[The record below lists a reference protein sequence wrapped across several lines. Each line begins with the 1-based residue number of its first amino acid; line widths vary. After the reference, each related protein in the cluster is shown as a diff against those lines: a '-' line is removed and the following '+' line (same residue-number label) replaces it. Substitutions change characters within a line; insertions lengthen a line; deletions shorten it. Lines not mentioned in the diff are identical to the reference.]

1 MEVFSYIHPPFKI
14 AMSRSNGL
22 QMKDVVE
29 LCMSDVSR
37 SSGVFA
43 MELHYEFWCGDFRG
57 GFLRI
62 VFVAILFPL
71 DEVLESSPVPITV
84 EYLLYFPLCFS
95 VDDYGW

>member
-1 MEVFSYIHPPFKI
+1 
-14 AMSRSNGL
+14 
-22 QMKDVVE
+22 MKDIVK
-29 LCMSDVSR
+29 LCALDVSQ
-37 SSGVFA
+37 SPQVFV
-43 MELHYEFWCGDFRG
+43 MELHYQFWCGDFRG

>member
-1 MEVFSYIHPPFKI
+1 
-14 AMSRSNGL
+14 
-22 QMKDVVE
+22 MKDIVK
-29 LCMSDVSR
+29 LCALDVSQ
-37 SSGVFA
+37 SPQVFV
-43 MELHYEFWCGDFRG
+43 MELHCQFWCGDFRG

-71 DEVLESSPVPITV
+71 DEVLESFPVPITV